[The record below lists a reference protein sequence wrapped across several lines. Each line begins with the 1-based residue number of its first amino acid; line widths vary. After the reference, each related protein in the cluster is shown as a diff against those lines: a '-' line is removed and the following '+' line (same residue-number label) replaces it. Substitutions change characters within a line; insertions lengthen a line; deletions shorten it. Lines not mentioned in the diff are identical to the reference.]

1 LLPLVWFGNAVVDTS
16 STAPLKL
23 PESLKMPPRLSQRDL
38 EAILDKGLLQTH
50 SEQKQR
56 ITELERS
63 NAILHTVEDRL
74 SALEDEMEV
83 VKSQLAEKTLL
94 VDTLQ
99 KKLGEEREKRR
110 GMGKGVT
117 QWKERC
123 EAYEKR
129 WLRLRM
135 LVDEEPELVL
145 DVAPSEVGDLTGCAE
160 SDTRRAT
167 LYNTGDSTAIVATEK
182 SISHA

>member
-1 LLPLVWFGNAVVDTS
+1 
-16 STAPLKL
+16 
-23 PESLKMPPRLSQRDL
+23 M
-38 EAILDKGLLQTH
+38 DKGLLQTH

-56 ITELERS
+56 ISELERS

-83 VKSQLAEKTLL
+83 VKSELAEKTLL
-94 VDTLQ
+94 VETLQ

-129 WLRLRM
+129 WLKLKM
-135 LVDEEPELVL
+135 LVDDEPEVTV
-145 DVAPSEVGDLTGCAE
+145 DVNPVNVSDLTGCC
-160 SDTRRAT
+160 S
-167 LYNTGDSTAIVATEK
+167 
-182 SISHA
+182 